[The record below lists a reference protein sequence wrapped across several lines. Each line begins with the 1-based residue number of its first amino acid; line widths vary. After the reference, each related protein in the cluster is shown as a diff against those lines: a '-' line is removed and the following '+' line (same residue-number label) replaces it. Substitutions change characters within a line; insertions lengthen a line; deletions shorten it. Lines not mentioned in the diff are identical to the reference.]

1 MSHANEHDSS
11 HPSPSRYV
19 AIAGILAVITAI
31 EVWIVYQDYLNDV
44 MIPLLILLSIGKF
57 ALVVM
62 YFMHLKFDSKL
73 FSILFVGGLLLT
85 IGVLTALFALF
96 NRVYF
101 A

>member
-73 FSILFVGGLLLT
+73 CIFLP
-85 IGVLTALFALF
+85 
-96 NRVYF
+96 YY
-101 A
+101 